1 MKKTETK
8 VLVVWLE
15 PHPNREKGAAFTCLS
30 TVQNIKSAQ
39 RFIGRLTMQNYRF
52 NWAYVFNEDDID
64 TMTTHL
70 HNELTKGLK

>member
-15 PHPNREKGAAFTCLS
+15 PHPDREKGAAYTCVS

-39 RFIGRLTMQNYRF
+39 RLIGRLTMQNYRF
-52 NWAYVFNEDDID
+52 NWAYLFSEDDD
-64 TMTTHL
+64 TMAIQL
-70 HNELTKGLK
+70 HNDLTKGLK